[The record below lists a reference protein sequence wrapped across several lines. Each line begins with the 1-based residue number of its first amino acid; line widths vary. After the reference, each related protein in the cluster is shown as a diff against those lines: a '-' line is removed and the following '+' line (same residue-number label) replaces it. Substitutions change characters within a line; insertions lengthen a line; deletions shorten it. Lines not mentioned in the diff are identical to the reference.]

1 MMKKRSKFENGSW
14 KSYKKEEEKIED
26 VKGGKA
32 P

>member
-1 MMKKRSKFENGSW
+1 MKRRSKFENGNW
-14 KSYKKEEEKIED
+14 KSYKKEEKKVEE